1 MKIITYFSFMQ
12 WDGCDRH
19 YKKEPHFYHEDDMKR
34 FMEDKQFD
42 IYDKTTV
49 HVHESFEEY
58 EKIKSK
64 SFKESALAKLTD
76 DEKVALGLVKDR

>member
-1 MKIITYFSFMQ
+1 MK
-12 WDGCDRH
+12 D
-19 YKKEPHFYHEDDMKR
+19 KK
-34 FMEDKQFD
+34 FD

-49 HVHESFEEY
+49 HLHESFEEY